1 MRVFEL
7 AKQLGIT
14 SKDLIGDLKGIGVTV
29 SNHMAALEDDTVAKI
44 LAKAAGKAQKPASL
58 VKLPKT
64 VEAVKPGRPLEE
76 KPDKPDKADKEKVR
90 IAALK
95 AKKTPP
101 PVAEPPKA
109 EKKMILVK
117 RRPSETALVGDVA
130 PLKPVEE
137 PAAMS
142 AGATDLSK
150 VAAPPAPGPV
160 HAEPSSHPGRPVGIE
175 PAVSGP
181 SGSPASLTPPLT
193 LPPQPPLSASDLDRH
208 PAGKKG
214 LPPEAPQADLQ
225 GLKDKVKK
233 RSEEHTSELQSLA
246 YLVCRLLLEKKKK
259 KRMLHRYK
267 RYTKR

>member
-44 LAKAAGKAQKPASL
+44 LAKAKGKAQKPASL

-117 RRPSETALVGDVA
+117 RRQARQPRW
-130 PLKPVEE
+130 
-137 PAAMS
+137 AM
-142 AGATDLSK
+142 
-150 VAAPPAPGPV
+150 VR
-160 HAEPSSHPGRPVGIE
+160 PSSR
-175 PAVSGP
+175 SK
-181 SGSPASLTPPLT
+181 SPPP
-193 LPPQPPLSASDLDRH
+193 
-208 PAGKKG
+208 
-214 LPPEAPQADLQ
+214 
-225 GLKDKVKK
+225 
-233 RSEEHTSELQSLA
+233 
-246 YLVCRLLLEKKKK
+246 
-259 KRMLHRYK
+259 
-267 RYTKR
+267 

>member
-64 VEAVKPGRPLEE
+64 VEAVKPGRPLGE

-137 PAAMS
+137 PAAMRDRKS
-142 AGATDLSK
+142 TRLN
-150 VAAPPAPGPV
+150 
-160 HAEPSSHPGRPVGIE
+160 SSHLVISY
-175 PAVSGP
+175 AVFC
-181 SGSPASLTPPLT
+181 L
-193 LPPQPPLSASDLDRH
+193 
-208 PAGKKG
+208 
-214 LPPEAPQADLQ
+214 
-225 GLKDKVKK
+225 
-233 RSEEHTSELQSLA
+233 
-246 YLVCRLLLEKKKK
+246 KKKK
-259 KRMLHRYK
+259 PTNMQQHGQLDQQLYRSLDDKYLN
-267 RYTKR
+267 